1 MFKLAMR
8 KKVLMFT
15 LLISLFP
22 WRWLWAQPVRG
33 IEFPEWAR
41 DASIYEVNIRQFTPE
56 GTFNAF
62 AEHLPRLKDMGV
74 KILWLM
80 PVHPIGEINRKGNLG
95 SYYSVKDYLA
105 VNREFGTLDDF
116 KNLVSKAHELGLY
129 VIIDWVANHS
139 AWDNHLAIDH
149 PDWYKR
155 DKEGNFVSPF
165 DWTDV
170 IAFDYTNPEMRRYM
184 TDAMVWWVKNT
195 DIDGFRCDVAGLVP
209 VDFWDNTRKALE
221 AVKPVFMLAEADDI
235 PLMYN
240 AFDMAYNWK
249 LMNLMHR
256 VTHGKAGARQLDSL
270 INRYLKDYPQG
281 SLMMNFTSNHDENSW
296 AGTEY
301 ERYGDGALA
310 MAVLIATIPGM
321 PLIYTGQEEPL
332 LRRLNFFDRDPVGFG
347 KYELAGFYKTL
358 FELKKSTPA
367 LWNGKHGGTY
377 QKLNTSAGNGI
388 FAYIRSKGDSQVMV
402 VINVSSKPA
411 DFTLEATV
419 STGAWTDVFS
429 GKNLN
434 LQPREKLHLEPWQY
448 LVLKK

>member
-1 MFKLAMR
+1 MR
-8 KKVLMFT
+8 KT
-15 LLISLFP
+15 LLFFSFMITLIP
-22 WRWLWAQPVRG
+22 WRWISAQPSRG
-33 IEFPEWAR
+33 VDFPDWAKN
-41 DASIYEVNIRQFTPE
+41 ASIYEVNVRQFTSE

-62 AEHLPRLKDMGV
+62 AKHLPRLKDMGV

-105 VNREFGTLDDF
+105 VNPEYGTIDDF
-116 KNLVSKAHELGLY
+116 KNLVREAHALGLY

-139 AWDNHLAIDH
+139 AWDNPLATEH
-149 PDWYKR
+149 PEWYKK
-155 DKEGNFVSPF
+155 DKNGQFVSPY

-170 IAFDYTNPEMRRYM
+170 IAFDYSNPEMRSYM
-184 TDAMVWWVKNT
+184 TEAMLWWVRNT

-209 VDFWDNTRKALE
+209 VDFWEHTRKALD

-249 LMNLMHR
+249 LMNLMHK
-256 VTHGKAGARQLDSL
+256 VTHGKAGAHQIDSL
-270 INRYLKDYPQG
+270 INRNLKDYPEG

-301 ERYGDGALA
+301 ERYGEGALA
-310 MAVLIATIPGM
+310 MAVLTATIPGM

-347 KYELAGFYKTL
+347 KYELASFYKTL
-358 FELKKSTPA
+358 FELKQSTPA
-367 LWNGKHGGTY
+367 LWNGKYGGSY
-377 QKLNTSAGNGI
+377 HLVKNSAGNNI
-388 FAYIRSKGDSQVMV
+388 FSFLRRKGDSQILVI
-402 VINVSSKPA
+402 INVSNKPV
-411 DFTLEATV
+411 DFTLGDEAAL
-419 STGAWTDVFS
+419 GDWMDVFS
-429 GKNLN
+429 GKMIKIV
-434 LQPREKLHLEPWQY
+434 PREKIHLEPWKY
-448 LVLKK
+448 MLLKK

>member
-1 MFKLAMR
+1 MR
-8 KKVLMFT
+8 KT
-15 LLISLFP
+15 LLFFSFMITLIP
-22 WRWLWAQPVRG
+22 WRWISAQPSRG
-33 IEFPEWAR
+33 VDIPDWAKN
-41 DASIYEVNIRQFTPE
+41 ASIYEVNVRQFTPE

-62 AEHLPRLKDMGV
+62 AKHLPRLKDMGV

-105 VNREFGTLDDF
+105 VNPEFGTLDDF
-116 KNLVSKAHELGLY
+116 KNLVQEAHALGLY

-139 AWDNHLAIDH
+139 AWDNPLATEH
-149 PDWYKR
+149 PEWYKK
-155 DKEGNFVSPF
+155 DKNGQFVSPY

-170 IAFDYTNPEMRRYM
+170 IAFDYSNPEMRRYM
-184 TDAMVWWVKNT
+184 TEAMLWWVRNT

-209 VDFWDNTRKALE
+209 VDFWEHTRKALD

-249 LMNLMHR
+249 LMNLMHK
-256 VTHGKAGARQLDSL
+256 VTHGKAGAHQFDSL
-270 INRYLKDYPQG
+270 INRNLKDYPEG

-301 ERYGDGALA
+301 ERYGEGALA
-310 MAVLIATIPGM
+310 MAVLTATIPGM

-347 KYELAGFYKTL
+347 KYELASFYKTL
-358 FELKKSTPA
+358 FELKQSTPA
-367 LWNGKHGGTY
+367 LWNGKYGGSY
-377 QKLNTSAGNGI
+377 YFVKNSARNNI
-388 FAYIRSKGDSQVMV
+388 FSFLRRKGDSQILVI
-402 VINVSSKPA
+402 INVSNKPM
-411 DFTLEATV
+411 DFTLGDEAAL
-419 STGAWTDVFS
+419 GDWIDVFS
-429 GKNLN
+429 GKMIKIV
-434 LQPREKLHLEPWQY
+434 PREKIHLEPWKY
-448 LVLKK
+448 MLLKK